1 MNDLIKYI
9 PDSQIRSTIRQLIK
23 KEDYITARMIVMS
36 VINEYKDSNFVT
48 ELKQLY
54 NKLNK

>member
-9 PDSQIRSTIRQLIK
+9 PDPQIRSTIRQLIK

-36 VINEYKDSNFVT
+36 VINEYKDSNFAT

>member
-9 PDSQIRSTIRQLIK
+9 PDPQIRSTIRQLIK
-23 KEDYITARMIVMS
+23 KEDYITARMIVIL
-36 VINEYKDSNFVT
+36 VINEYKDSNFAT

>member
-9 PDSQIRSTIRQLIK
+9 PDLQIRDTIKQLIK

-36 VINEYKDSNFVT
+36 VINEYKNSNFVT